1 MLGTEDAFKRWKFKV
16 IRLTYSRFKY
26 AFAEKL
32 LTWIS
37 KKEFVQPR
45 IHPYAPNTIKLELI
59 FWIKIHIRHLLHK
72 LLSNKKMEE
81 DKNADG

>member
-16 IRLTYSRFKY
+16 IILTYSRFKY

-59 FWIKIHIRHLLHK
+59 FL
-72 LLSNKKMEE
+72 
-81 DKNADG
+81 DKNTYTPLVTQTVIKQENGRR